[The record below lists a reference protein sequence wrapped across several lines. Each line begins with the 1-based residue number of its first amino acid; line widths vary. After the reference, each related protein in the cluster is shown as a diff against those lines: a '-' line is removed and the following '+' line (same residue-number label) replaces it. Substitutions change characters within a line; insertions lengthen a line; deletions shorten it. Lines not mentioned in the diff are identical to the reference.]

1 MKITEVRVFPTES
14 RDGKLK
20 AFATMTFDDW
30 FVVRN
35 VKIIQ
40 GTSGLFIA
48 MPSRKAVEA
57 CVKCG
62 FKNAKGSRYC
72 NQCGKEI
79 SARDQARP
87 QEDAA
92 VEKQGGH
99 MDIAHPVT
107 QECRVYIQKEI
118 LAAYDREINRK
129 KSEGSSYAP
138 GNEQDLDTVARVM
151 AKPSPSRGN
160 NVSAGVSLKEDQD
173 IEL

>member
-1 MKITEVRVFPTES
+1 
-14 RDGKLK
+14 
-20 AFATMTFDDW
+20 MTFDDW

-40 GTSGLFIA
+40 GTNGLFIA

-62 FKNAKGSRYC
+62 FKNARGSRYC

-79 SARDQARP
+79 SGREQARS
-87 QEDAA
+87 QEETAG
-92 VEKQGGH
+92 EKQGGH

-107 QECRVYIQKEI
+107 QECRLYIQKEI
-118 LAAYDREINRK
+118 LEAYNNEITRK
-129 KSEGSSYAP
+129 NTEGSSYTPA
-138 GNEQDLDTVARVM
+138 NEKDLDTAARVM
-151 AKPSPSRGN
+151 AKASAPARNDVP
-160 NVSAGVSLKEDQD
+160 AGVSREKDQD